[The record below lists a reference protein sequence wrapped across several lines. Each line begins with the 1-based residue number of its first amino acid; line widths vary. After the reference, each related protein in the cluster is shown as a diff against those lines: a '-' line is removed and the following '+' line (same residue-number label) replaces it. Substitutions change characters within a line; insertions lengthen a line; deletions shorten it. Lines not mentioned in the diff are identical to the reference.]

1 MAFEPFSC
9 ERTHLPGATHRAQA
23 SLLMW
28 QASIAAER
36 GLPPVPP
43 LLDDLPHYGKPDAGR
58 VPRLDGAEMTAPNP
72 SGETSACEFHRLSV
86 LLVMNDSAVRPAAIA
101 QLIPDFDFREA
112 AGGPAVPQALIA
124 LRPDLIMAC
133 CAQADSAAFDLC
145 RQIKGS
151 DGARGIPLL
160 LAIGGCLDDEH
171 AQEALR
177 SGADDIVDIAGL
189 PSLTRTRIRL
199 LASRGEPDKARCPEA
214 GRSDGAEQ
222 ALAESHRFLSSLLDH
237 APAPIYVVGREG
249 RYMLVNRS
257 WEQRASRLRED
268 AVGKTRGDLWP
279 AETARAMS
287 EIDQYIIRTGEP
299 FVTEE
304 SINTAEGH
312 RLYQSVKFPVFDS
325 TGQVD
330 AVGGISLDITGI
342 KTTEVALRDSER
354 RYQTLTEVSPV
365 GIFYADPQARCVY
378 VNDRWCEIAGLSAEE
393 AAGTGWVRALHPDDR
408 ERVLDEWRRAAEQSR
423 HFKSE
428 YRVERPDGEIA
439 WVFAQGVAE
448 TTAEGC
454 VAGYVGT
461 ITDITELRR
470 AQEGLSRLASI
481 VESSDDAIMSCTT
494 DGRITSWNSGAE
506 KTYGYRALEAM
517 GRSISFLIPPDR
529 PDDTLL
535 ILENIT
541 RPESVHN
548 YEVLHA
554 KRDGKVIIV
563 SLTVSPIRDPAG
575 LVIGASL
582 IARDVTSS
590 HQLQEE
596 LRQAQKMDAIGRL
609 AGGIAHDFNNLLTA
623 INGYSDLTLM
633 TLTRGDQAYEN
644 IAEIR
649 KSGERAASLTRQLL
663 AFGRKQLLQP
673 RILDLNVI
681 ITDMNKMLRRLIGE
695 HIELVTN
702 TRPGLGAVKA
712 DPGQIEQI
720 IVNLAVNARD
730 AMQEGGILTID
741 TSNVIEAESG
751 MLPPP
756 NSEVRAWVF
765 IEVSD
770 TGCGMDP
777 VTLSRVFEPFFSTK
791 EQGKGSGLGLS
802 TVYGIVKQSG
812 GHISA
817 ESAVGC
823 GSCFKIYLPMI
834 DPAES
839 ASLAG
844 SKKPAEPDG
853 WETILL
859 IEDEDTVRHLASHV
873 LRMHGYRVLEA
884 RHAGEALKIAEG
896 HDDAIHLMLT
906 DVVMPKMNGRQLA
919 ERLAPLRPGMKVIYM
934 SGYNDDIVLNAGL
947 APHIAF
953 LQKPFPPDL
962 LVEKVRRVLDDNSNR
977 ALR

>member
-1 MAFEPFSC
+1 MRRIMANPS
-9 ERTHLPGATHRAQA
+9 
-23 SLLMW
+23 
-28 QASIAAER
+28 
-36 GLPPVPP
+36 
-43 LLDDLPHYGKPDAGR
+43 AGR

-86 LLVMNDSAVRPAAIA
+86 LLVLNDSAVRPAAIGL
-101 QLIPDFDFREA
+101 LIPDFDFREA
-112 AGGPAVPQALIA
+112 AGGSAVSQALIA

-160 LAIGGCLDDEH
+160 LAIGGCLDDGH

-199 LASRGEPDKARCPEA
+199 LASRGEPDQTRCPEA
-214 GRSDGAEQ
+214 GRSDGAEH

-249 RYMLVNRS
+249 RYRLVNRS
-257 WEQRASRLRED
+257 WEQRVSRLRED

-279 AETARAMS
+279 AETAKAMS

-365 GIFYADPQARCVY
+365 GIFYADPRARCVY

-448 TTAEGC
+448 TTAEGS

-548 YEVLHA
+548 YEVLHV

-663 AFGRKQLLQP
+663 AFGSKQLLQP

-681 ITDMNKMLRRLIGE
+681 ISDMNKMLRRLIGE

-730 AMQEGGILTID
+730 AMQEGGIFTID
-741 TSNVIEAESG
+741 TSNVIGAESG
-751 MLPPP
+751 VVPAP
-756 NSEVRAWVF
+756 NGEVRAWVV
-765 IEVSD
+765 IKVSD

-844 SKKPAEPDG
+844 SKNRAEPDG

-919 ERLAPLRPGMKVIYM
+919 ESLAPLRPGMKVIYM

-962 LVEKVRRVLDDNSNR
+962 LVEKVRRVLDDNSNG

>member
-1 MAFEPFSC
+1 M
-9 ERTHLPGATHRAQA
+9 R
-23 SLLMW
+23 
-28 QASIAAER
+28 QASIDAEKR
-36 GLPPVPP
+36 LAGELGPYWDRRRSIVDPS
-43 LLDDLPHYGKPDAGR
+43 LDR
-58 VPRLDGAEMTAPNP
+58 SSIDGAEMTTPNR
-72 SGETSACEFHRLSV
+72 SGETSTSNSDRLSV
-86 LLVMNDSAVRPAAIA
+86 LLVLNDSAPQPVAIE
-101 QLIPDFDFREA
+101 LLKSDFDFRETVS
-112 AGGPAVPQALIA
+112 GPPNQQALIA
-124 LRPDLIMAC
+124 PRPDVIMAC
-133 CAQADSAAFDLC
+133 CAQAGSAALDLC
-145 RQIKGS
+145 RQIKEW

-160 LAIGGCLDDEH
+160 LAVPGCFDDGFAH
-171 AQEALR
+171 EALL
-177 SGADDIVDIAGL
+177 SGADDIVDIAGF
-189 PSLTRTRIRL
+189 PSLARTRIRL
-199 LASRGEPDKARCPEA
+199 LASRGESGRLNCQGNARTEN
-214 GRSDGAEQ
+214 SES
-222 ALAESHRFLSSLLDH
+222 ALAESHRFLS
-237 APAPIYVVGREG
+237 
-249 RYMLVNRS
+249 
-257 WEQRASRLRED
+257 
-268 AVGKTRGDLWP
+268 
-279 AETARAMS
+279 
-287 EIDQYIIRTGEP
+287 
-299 FVTEE
+299 
-304 SINTAEGH
+304 
-312 RLYQSVKFPVFDS
+312 
-325 TGQVD
+325 
-330 AVGGISLDITGI
+330 
-342 KTTEVALRDSER
+342 R

-365 GIFYADPQARCVY
+365 GIFYADPRARCIY
-378 VNDRWCEIAGLSAEE
+378 VNDRWCEIAGLSADE

-408 ERVLDEWRRAAEQSR
+408 ERVLDEWRRAAEEGC
-423 HFKSE
+423 HFNSE
-428 YRVERPDGEIA
+428 YRVERPDGEVA

-448 TTAEGC
+448 TAADGF

-481 VESSDDAIMSCTT
+481 VESSDDAILSCTA

-506 KTYGYRALEAM
+506 KTYGYRAAEAM

-548 YEVLHA
+548 YEVLHV

-575 LVIGASL
+575 SVIGASL
-582 IARDVTSS
+582 IARDVTGS

-633 TLTRGDQAYEN
+633 TLTRGDPVYEN

-673 RILDLNVI
+673 RILDLNII

-702 TRPGLGAVKA
+702 TMPGLGAVKA

-730 AMQEGGILTID
+730 AMQQGGILTID
-741 TSNVIEAESG
+741 TGNVPVTQSG
-751 MLPPP
+751 LVPAPDGA
-756 NSEVRAWVF
+756 VRSWVL
-765 IEVSD
+765 IKMTD

-777 VTLSRVFEPFFSTK
+777 VTLSRIFEPFFSTK
-791 EQGKGSGLGLS
+791 GQGKGSGLGLS

-817 ESAVGC
+817 ESAVGS
-823 GSCFKIYLPMI
+823 GSCFKIYLPMT
-834 DPAES
+834 DTAEG

-844 SKKPAEPDG
+844 SNSPAESDG

-919 ERLAPLRPGMKVIYM
+919 ESLAPLRPGMKVLYM

-947 APHIAF
+947 GPQIAF
-953 LQKPFPPDL
+953 LQKPFPPGL
-962 LVEKVRRVLDDNSNR
+962 LVEKVRRVLDGNSNGAMR
-977 ALR
+977 

>member
-1 MAFEPFSC
+1 MAFELFAC
-9 ERTHLPGATHRAQA
+9 ERTRLPGATHRAQA

-28 QASIAAER
+28 QGLNRSRESLATCCAPIGRFAALWR
-36 GLPPVPP
+36 T
-43 LLDDLPHYGKPDAGR
+43 HAGR

-86 LLVMNDSAVRPAAIA
+86 LLVLNDSAVRPAEVR

-112 AGGPAVPQALIA
+112 AGGSAVPQALIA
-124 LRPDLIMAC
+124 SRPDLIMAC
-133 CAQADSAAFDLC
+133 CAQADSTAFDLC

-160 LAIGGCLDDEH
+160 LAIGSCLDDGL

-177 SGADDIVDIAGL
+177 AGADDIVDIAGL

-199 LASRGEPDKARCPEA
+199 LASRGEPDQTRCPEA
-214 GRSDGAEQ
+214 GRSP
-222 ALAESHRFLSSLLDH
+222 RFFTSLLDH
-237 APAPIYVVGREG
+237 APV
-249 RYMLVNRS
+249 
-257 WEQRASRLRED
+257 
-268 AVGKTRGDLWP
+268 
-279 AETARAMS
+279 
-287 EIDQYIIRTGEP
+287 
-299 FVTEE
+299 
-304 SINTAEGH
+304 
-312 RLYQSVKFPVFDS
+312 PVD
-325 TGQVD
+325 
-330 AVGGISLDITGI
+330 GISLDTTEINR
-342 KTTEVALRDSER
+342 TEVALRDSER

-365 GIFYADPQARCVY
+365 GIFYADPRARCVY
-378 VNDRWCEIAGLSAEE
+378 VNERWCEIAGLSAEE

-408 ERVLDEWRRAAEQSR
+408 ERVLDEWRRATEENR

-448 TTAEGC
+448 TTAEGS

-529 PDDTLL
+529 PDDTLA

-548 YEVLHA
+548 YEVLHV

-663 AFGRKQLLQP
+663 AFGSKQLLQP
-673 RILDLNVI
+673 RILDLDVI

-730 AMQEGGILTID
+730 AMQEGGTLTID
-741 TSNVIEAESG
+741 TSNVIGAESG
-751 MLPPP
+751 MVPAP
-756 NSEVRAWVF
+756 NREVRAWVF
-765 IEVSD
+765 IKVSD

-834 DPAES
+834 DPSES

-844 SKKPAEPDG
+844 SKKRAEPDG

-884 RHAGEALKIAEG
+884 RHAAEALKIAEG

-919 ERLAPLRPGMKVIYM
+919 ESLAPLRPGMKVIYM

-962 LVEKVRRVLDDNSNR
+962 LVEKVRRVLDDNSNG